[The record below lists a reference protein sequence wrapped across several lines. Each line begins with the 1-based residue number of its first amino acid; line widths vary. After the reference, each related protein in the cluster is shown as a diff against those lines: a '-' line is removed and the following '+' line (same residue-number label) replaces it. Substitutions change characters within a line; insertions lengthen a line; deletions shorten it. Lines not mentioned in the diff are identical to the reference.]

1 MEPSELSSVDL
12 LLQFSEESGELIQA
26 ISKLIRK
33 ERGNNPTPATLDEC
47 RQKLVE
53 ELADVCVVLDAVAEH
68 WEIAFQDLDNTIQTK
83 TARWQERLNR

>member
-33 ERGNNPTPATLDEC
+33 ERGTNPTPVSANEC
-47 RQKLVE
+47 RNHLIE
-53 ELADVCVVLDAVAEH
+53 EIADVAVVLDALVEH
-68 WEIAFQDLDNTIQTK
+68 WGIDPESIETTMLLK
-83 TARWQERLNR
+83 GARWTERLSQ